1 MEGAAFCL
9 ILGLGACADG
19 LADEPGGMV
28 VLAGGVAVSAL
39 LVHLAHSRA
48 WERERTEARETGQIG
63 KRVPIWQ
70 TGRGQA
76 AARKGKQR
84 GQLVPLRA
92 DKQRLVQGKKK
103 AAEVVATPQ
112 RRVKQSS
119 KANISRPYFTG
130 AEGDCQLGL

>member
-19 LADEPGGMV
+19 LAETQGGMA
-28 VLAGGVAVSAL
+28 VLVGGVAVSAL

-48 WERERTEARETGQIG
+48 WDREQTEAREAGQIG
-63 KRVPIWQ
+63 KRGRIWQ
-70 TGRGQA
+70 TGRGQT

-84 GQLVPLRA
+84 GQLVPLRR

-103 AAEVVATPQ
+103 AAEVVTTPQ
-112 RRVKQSS
+112 RQVKQSVQAS
-119 KANISRPYFTG
+119 ISRLYFTE
-130 AEGDCQLGL
+130 AEGDCQIEF